1 MECGLGALIL
11 SWMYYTSLHIWSQI
25 NQHFFGTLCRNGVW
39 RRAIHVNFQRSLAKN
54 QAGNSR
60 GTPRGITGIFFRG
73 GKVIFPDFFP
83 DVKCFFPVENSNFG
97 TPKTNFRRRQKW
109 KAKKKKKKKKRVLT
123 SFYSF
128 SYFQFKFSTFP
139 FTNFLLYFSIFT
151 LFPFFSPIRQQK
163 FPGQKSLGGTLPPTW
178 YATGH
183 TFEAPH

>member
-109 KAKKKKKKKKRVLT
+109 KAKKKKKKRVLT

-139 FTNFLLYFSIFT
+139 FHQFPSLLLNFYPFSFFLPDTSAKISRSEVSWGHPAPHLL
-151 LFPFFSPIRQQK
+151 R
-163 FPGQKSLGGTLPPTW
+163 
-178 YATGH
+178 ATGH